1 MKSPFALNLAAGLL
15 IAIGFVGCQ
24 PESKDTKNASDEMKK
39 AGGTWTLVSGEMNG
53 KPLPEPDVKNA
64 KLTIV
69 GDKYTVELGDLGV
82 KKGVQKLDATKMP
95 NQIDAQDTEGPT
107 VGKNLGIYEFTTNG
121 DFRVCF
127 AATGKER
134 PTEFVSTPDN
144 GQFIH
149 VWRRAK

>member
-1 MKSPFALNLAAGLL
+1 MKQYLIASLAAGLL
-15 IAIGFVGCQ
+15 IVSGFVGC
-24 PESKDTKNASDEMKK
+24 NATSNAKTVANEDLKRMD
-39 AGGTWTLVSGEMNG
+39 GTWTMVRGEMNG
-53 KPLPEPDVKNA
+53 KPLSQQEVNSA
-64 KLTIV
+64 ELIIV
-69 GDKYTVELGDLGV
+69 GDNYTVRLGDEGV
-82 KKGVQKLDATKMP
+82 KKGIQKLDATKTP
-95 NQIDAQDTEGPT
+95 KQINAHDTEGPT
-107 VGKNLGIYEFTTNG
+107 TGENLGIYEFTTDG